1 MVVETR
7 FKDRC
12 CIKENLEQFR
22 YRKLK
27 NQGLEFI
34 TKIKQLITRFYGI
47 NLKTLN
53 VQDILTLSP
62 LFMLP

>member
-7 FKDRC
+7 FKDR

-34 TKIKQLITRFYGI
+34 TKK
-47 NLKTLN
+47 
-53 VQDILTLSP
+53 
-62 LFMLP
+62 